1 MSTPFV
7 VLRVLCVRMQCVR
20 EFIFRVIHAHRLEQF
35 RPFSWGLNILLSKP
49 FFILRVHCTLCV
61 VTIPANLWMKSRGI
75 QLSKICTYS
84 IWNKKNLVNCFFFVI
99 LGVRGNTTCKIC
111 FKTFACQSAL
121 EIHYRSHTKERPFK
135 CSICDK
141 AFTTKVGTKGPY

>member
-1 MSTPFV
+1 MPSKHF
-7 VLRVLCVRMQCVR
+7 LFL
-20 EFIFRVIHAHRLEQF
+20 
-35 RPFSWGLNILLSKP
+35 SNIT
-49 FFILRVHCTLCV
+49 CTLCIISESSDEV
-61 VTIPANLWMKSRGI
+61 KRD
-75 QLSKICTYS
+75 S
-84 IWNKKNLVNCFFFVI
+84 IVKNMHIYNKLFFFLVI

-141 AFTTKVGTKGPY
+141 AFTTKVGTEGSYLFFHRGRSNGTRPLWKALPVYTRNRKMWTE